1 MSADRGQSDADA
13 PDSATHATREAMSP
27 ASPWQSEIDEL
38 HERREMAYAL
48 GGEERVV
55 SHNERGN
62 LTVRQRIEYLL
73 DQGTF
78 EEVGV
83 LTGAAAYGEDGRVS
97 TVTPAN
103 SVIGTGRIGG
113 CRTMVAGDDFT
124 VRGGSSEA
132 SIPDKWIFAETYAT
146 EHRVPLVRLV
156 DAAGGSIK
164 LLEKAQSTKLGG
176 YPAWKTSE
184 LLGTVPV
191 VGVALG
197 PCAGL
202 GAMKVCLSHFS
213 VMVQGS
219 SQVFS
224 GGPLVVAPGVGQA
237 VDKESLGGFRVHS
250 RGSGVVDND
259 AATEE
264 EALDQVKTF
273 LSYMPSSVFELPPV
287 ESEPEPGDA
296 RDEALRSIIPR
307 DRRKPYQ
314 ARSVLERVLDPGSV
328 FEIGKYWGRPM
339 ITALGRLGGRPV
351 GILQSDPFHVG
362 GALTADAAE
371 KATRFVDLCDT
382 FHLPI
387 VSLVD
392 QPGLYVGK
400 QAEEQGTAREALR
413 LMLAI
418 EQSSVPWCVVV
429 LRRAFGLGGGI
440 LSPTKRAST
449 RVAWPSA
456 HWGSIP
462 IEGGVDAAHRRE
474 IAAHHDPDARRAE
487 LTEHYRQF
495 ESPFRTA
502 ERFGI
507 NDIIDPADTPGVLR
521 NWCDEAYRLLPEL
534 IGPRAHTFRV

>member
-1 MSADRGQSDADA
+1 MLAARDD
-13 PDSATHATREAMSP
+13 
-27 ASPWQSEIDEL
+27 SPWQDEL
-38 HERREMAYAL
+38 DELQKRTEMAHAL
-48 GGEERVV
+48 GGEERVAA
-55 SHNERGN
+55 HNDFGK
-62 LTVRQRIEYLL
+62 LTVRERIDYLV
-73 DQGTF
+73 DAGSF
-78 EEVGV
+78 DEVGR
-83 LTGAAAYGEDGRVS
+83 LTGAAVYDENGVVS
-97 TVTPAN
+97 SVRPAN
-103 SVIGTGRIGG
+103 SVIGRGEIEGRGVMI
-113 CRTMVAGDDFT
+113 AGDDFT

-146 EHRVPLVRLV
+146 EHRTPLVRLV

-164 LLEKAQSTKLGG
+164 LLEKTQSTKLGG
-176 YPAWKTSE
+176 YPSWKAAE

-191 VGVALG
+191 AGVALG

-202 GAMKVCLSHFS
+202 GAIKVCLSHFS

-224 GGPLVVAPGVGQA
+224 GGPLVVAPGVGQTI
-237 VDKESLGGFRVHS
+237 DKESLGGYRVHS

-259 AATEE
+259 APTEK
-264 EALDQVKTF
+264 EALDQVTKF

-287 ESEPEPGDA
+287 EAADVGGS
-296 RDEALRSIIPR
+296 RDESLASAIPR
-307 DRRKPYQ
+307 DRRTPYQ
-314 ARSVLERVLDPGSV
+314 ARSILERVLDPGSV
-328 FEIGKYWGRPM
+328 FEIGRYWGRSI
-339 ITALGRLGGRPV
+339 ITALGRLDGRPV
-351 GILQSDPFHVG
+351 GVIQSDPFHVG
-362 GALTADAAE
+362 GSLTAAAAE

-392 QPGLYVGK
+392 QPGVYVGK

-413 LMLAI
+413 LMMAI
-418 EQSSVPWCVVV
+418 EQSTVPWCVVV

-449 RVAWPSA
+449 RIAWPSA

-474 IAAHHDPDARRAE
+474 IAAADDPDALRAR

-507 NDIIDPADTPGVLR
+507 EDIVDPADTPGLLR
-521 NWCDEAYRLLPEL
+521 NWCAEAYRLLPEQL
-534 IGPRAHTFRV
+534 GPRAYTFRV

>member
-1 MSADRGQSDADA
+1 MLAARDD
-13 PDSATHATREAMSP
+13 
-27 ASPWQSEIDEL
+27 SPWQDELDEL
-38 HERREMAYAL
+38 HKRRGMAHAL
-48 GGEERVV
+48 GGEERVAA
-55 SHNERGN
+55 HNAVGK
-62 LTVRQRIEYLL
+62 LTVRERIDHLV
-73 DQGTF
+73 DPGSF
-78 EEVGV
+78 EEVGL
-83 LTGAAAYGEDGRVS
+83 LTGAAVYDEAGSLS
-97 TVTPAN
+97 TVRPAN
-103 SVIGTGRIGG
+103 SVIGRGRIDG
-113 CRTMVAGDDFT
+113 RRVMIAGDDFT

-132 SIPDKWIFAETYAT
+132 SIPDKWIFAETYST
-146 EHRVPLVRLV
+146 EHRTPLVRLV

-176 YPAWKTSE
+176 YPSWKVAE

-191 VGVALG
+191 AGVALG

-202 GAMKVCLSHFS
+202 GAIKVCLSHFS

-224 GGPLVVAPGVGQA
+224 GGPLVVAPGVGQTI
-237 VDKESLGGFRVHS
+237 DKESLGGFRVHS
-250 RGSGVVDND
+250 RGSGIVDND
-259 AATEE
+259 APNEQ
-264 EALDQVKTF
+264 EALDQVTSF

-287 ESEPEPGDA
+287 QASPNPGST
-296 RDEALRSIIPR
+296 RDESLASAIPR

-314 ARSVLERVLDPGSV
+314 ARSILERLLDAGSV
-328 FEIGKYWGRPM
+328 FEIGRYWGRSI
-339 ITALGRLGGRPV
+339 ITALGRLDGRPV
-351 GILQSDPFHVG
+351 GIIQSDPFHVG
-362 GALTADAAE
+362 GALTAAAAE

-382 FHLPI
+382 FHLPL

-449 RVAWPSA
+449 RIAWPSA

-474 IAAHHDPDARRAE
+474 IAAADDPDALRVH

-507 NDIIDPADTPGVLR
+507 EDIVDPADTPGLLR
-521 NWCDEAYRLLPEL
+521 SWSADAYRLLPEQL
-534 IGPRAHTFRV
+534 GPRAYTFRL